1 MKLKISHPKLHVARY
16 SHSRGILRKHIDLK
30 ALVTAYDFAA
40 HGSLTTTR
48 TLTFPFL
55 SLKPLCSSLTLSR
68 VFLSSSTFAMPKVK
82 ADTVASDNRL
92 KRKGA
97 GAGRKQSKKAA
108 KDPNKPKRPPSAFF
122 VFMSEFREQFKKEH
136 PTNKSVAVVGKAGGD
151 KWKSLSDAEK
161 APFIARAEKKKEE
174 YEKSIS
180 AYNKKLEGKHSEEE
194 ESDKSKSEV
203 NDEEEDEE
211 DEEDDE

>member
-1 MKLKISHPKLHVARY
+1 
-16 SHSRGILRKHIDLK
+16 
-30 ALVTAYDFAA
+30 
-40 HGSLTTTR
+40 
-48 TLTFPFL
+48 
-55 SLKPLCSSLTLSR
+55 
-68 VFLSSSTFAMPKVK
+68 MPKVK
-82 ADTVASDNRL
+82 ADTKAADNRL

-136 PTNKSVAVVGKAGGD
+136 PNNKSVAV
-151 KWKSLSDAEK
+151 EK

-211 DEEDDE
+211 DDEDDE

>member
-1 MKLKISHPKLHVARY
+1 
-16 SHSRGILRKHIDLK
+16 
-30 ALVTAYDFAA
+30 
-40 HGSLTTTR
+40 
-48 TLTFPFL
+48 
-55 SLKPLCSSLTLSR
+55 
-68 VFLSSSTFAMPKVK
+68 MPKVK
-82 ADTVASDNRL
+82 ADAKAADNRL

-136 PTNKSVAVVGKAGGD
+136 PTNKSVAV
-151 KWKSLSDAEK
+151 EK

-174 YEKSIS
+174 YEKSIL
-180 AYNKKLEGKHSEEE
+180 AYNKKLEGKNSEEE

-211 DEEDDE
+211 DDEDDE